1 MNPALLALLGA
12 RAQGGGGD
20 SGPVVYIGS
29 STLPANAASYTFSA
43 VPIGAA
49 SASRTV
55 VFVLLSRIISATEP
69 TLTGVTVNGSAVTPD
84 VVSVWGDVVILHAA
98 IPAGTT
104 ANVVATFSGAK
115 NGCAL
120 LAYTVD
126 GALTAGPSATSYSS
140 QWTTTMTL
148 TGVSPG
154 LVFAANRHTF
164 DEAVAS
170 TTWTGLDEWL
180 NARYGDHSY
189 ASVGYGVIAAPGNH
203 TVVATASSA
212 GWFPQA
218 AAVAYTIG
226 T

>member
-1 MNPALLALLGA
+1 MNPALLALLSA
-12 RAQGGGGD
+12 RAQGGGGSD
-20 SGPVVYIGS
+20 PVAYIGS
-29 STLPANAASYTFSA
+29 STLPANSASYTFSSA
-43 VPIGAA
+43 PIGAA

-55 VFVLLSRIISATEP
+55 VFVLISRIIDSTNP

-84 VVSVWGDVVILHAA
+84 VVSQWGDVVILHAA

-104 ANVVATFSGAK
+104 ANVVATFSESK

-120 LAYTVD
+120 LAYTVN
-126 GALTAGPSATSYSS
+126 GALTAGPSATAAGGWSATVS
-140 QWTTTMTL
+140 L

-154 LVFAANRHTF
+154 LVFAADRHTY

-170 TTWTGLDEWL
+170 TTWTGLDTWL
-180 NARYGDHSY
+180 NARYSDHSY
-189 ASVGYGVIAAPGNH
+189 ASAGYGVIAAPGNH
-203 TVVATASSA
+203 TVVANSSSA